1 MEDDDDGREEG
12 ESSPKFELV
21 QCGVH
26 GGGES
31 GTCPCRHQSA
41 TIDETRYTLCTVTRV
56 LVETFSCA
64 LIGYTTVP
72 FLLLAVPLRHSIK
85 PASCPLVHFDL
96 ACPHFGVTPPDR
108 EYPPTLSSLHHPQP
122 P

>member
-1 MEDDDDGREEG
+1 MMMMVEKRGKVLRNL
-12 ESSPKFELV
+12 SSSNAAFTEVVSP
-21 QCGVH
+21 GH
-26 GGGES
+26 A
-31 GTCPCRHQSA
+31 RIAISA